1 MAEKAQVVYLDDLGN
16 VVPRQQARRVRITL
30 VGLDGSPLREIWG
43 VVHHPDDDKQ
53 WPRRESD
60 FELLT

>member
-1 MAEKAQVVYLDDLGN
+1 MAEKAQVVYLDELGN

-43 VVHHPDDDKQ
+43 VVHRPGEEGE
-53 WPRRESD
+53 WPRRDSD

>member
-1 MAEKAQVVYLDDLGN
+1 VYLDDLGN
-16 VVPRQQARRVRITL
+16 VVPREQARRVRITL
-30 VGLDGSPLREIWG
+30 VGLDGSPLREVWG
-43 VVHHPDDDKQ
+43 VVYHPGDDDQ